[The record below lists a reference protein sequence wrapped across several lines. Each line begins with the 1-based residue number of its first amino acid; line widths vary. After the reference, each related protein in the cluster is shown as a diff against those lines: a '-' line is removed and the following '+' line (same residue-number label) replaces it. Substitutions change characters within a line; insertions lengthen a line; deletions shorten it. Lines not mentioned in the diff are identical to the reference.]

1 MSTRIPSIL
10 SLLGMGL
17 LFTACEPKDERP
29 GFWLKGQR
37 ANETIEDWRFTED
50 VEEVFVETRTW
61 YGVRHSTTIWCV
73 DLDGLLYIGSYDDDI
88 KYWEQNVARNPAAR
102 LRIQDQIYDVT
113 VTPVADRVLGERLDQ
128 RYADK
133 YDMAEVF
140 GDDLPA
146 WRYYRVRLRG
156 RHGDAEALRFDDF
169 APEVLAAA
177 EGLGGTR
184 HATD

>member
-10 SLLGMGL
+10 SLLGLGL
-17 LFTACEPKDERP
+17 LFTACQPEDTRP

-37 ANETIEDWRFTED
+37 ANETVEDWRFTGD
-50 VEEVFVETRTW
+50 VEEIFVETRTW

-73 DLDGLLYIGSYDDDI
+73 DLDGLLYIGSYDDDV
-88 KYWEQNVARNPAAR
+88 KYWEKNVARNSAAR

-113 VTPVADRVLGERLDQ
+113 VTPVADRVLSERLDQ
-128 RYADK
+128 RYAEK

-146 WRYYRVRLRG
+146 WRYYRVRLWG
-156 RHGDAEALRFDDF
+156 QHGDVGALRRDDL

-177 EGLGGTR
+177 EDLGGTR